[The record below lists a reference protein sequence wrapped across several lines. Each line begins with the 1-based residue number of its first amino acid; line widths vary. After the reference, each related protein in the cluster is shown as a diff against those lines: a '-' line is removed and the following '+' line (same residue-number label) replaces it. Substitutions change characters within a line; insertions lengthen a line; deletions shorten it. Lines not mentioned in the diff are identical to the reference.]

1 MNFALCFFLKYN
13 LFNVKE
19 LYFKKEK
26 KYFQVIKRNN
36 QNFGILIYSAISL
49 FTNKRFILDE
59 MFQQNTSKLA
69 IFLECE
75 NQCTFFILTFISQ
88 KYECPCICRP

>member
-26 KYFQVIKRNN
+26 KYFQIIKRNN
-36 QNFGILIYSAISL
+36 QNFGILSEHSAKSL

-59 MFQQNTSKLA
+59 MLFA

-75 NQCTFFILTFISQ
+75 NQCTFFTSSFITLDFIF
-88 KYECPCICRP
+88 PI